1 MMDISKLKKQLKEIK
16 ATDFSEWSVSF
27 WLVKRKI
34 SQKNAH
40 YNVLRVKIDNKLQ
53 KRFYGYIKQ
62 QLQHKDF
69 HLAPYDFNNADGDD
83 ALFAIDT
90 AVTDFVKVAEQI
102 ENGFKSP
109 FAQSY
114 DEPLN
119 SWAYISLFEKGD
131 KRLFAWRKINS
142 DTQPKKVRSK
152 NAVFFQNHKLVD
164 IDDKEVF
171 LIDPIYDFFVYN
183 GTTFIANKKQFESS
197 MNFREGM
204 KANGEEVL
212 NDFTALNIFDNVEII
227 RDFVGVNLHHL
238 RKLSSIKKSGYYKQ
252 SDYIQKLIRVN
263 KKEKW
268 ELKISNGKIIVE
280 KETVELLLKLLN
292 NDRLRSPIN
301 DELFDSAA
309 KAPVMSGHV

>member
-1 MMDISKLKKQLKEIK
+1 MITNKFKKQLKEIK
-16 ATDFSEWSVSF
+16 EIDFSEWSVSF

-34 SQKNAH
+34 AQKKAN
-40 YNVLRVKIDNKLQ
+40 YDVLRVRTDKKLQ
-53 KRFYGYIKQ
+53 KRFLGYLKK
-62 QLQHKDF
+62 QLQNKDF
-69 HLAPYDFNNADGDD
+69 HLALYDFNNADGDD
-83 ALFAIDT
+83 TLFTLDT
-90 AVTDFVKVAEQI
+90 NVTDFVKVAVKI
-102 ENGFKSP
+102 ENGFNSP

-114 DEPLN
+114 DELLN
-119 SWAYISLFEKGD
+119 SWAYISVFEKDD
-131 KRLFAWRKINS
+131 KKLYAWRKINS

-164 IDDKEVF
+164 IEDKEVF
-171 LIDPIYDFFVYN
+171 LIDPVYDFFVYD

-204 KANGEEVL
+204 KANSEEVL
-212 NDFTALNIFDNVEII
+212 TDFIALNIFDNVDII
-227 RDFVGVNLHHL
+227 REFVGINLHHL

-268 ELKISNGKIIVE
+268 DLKILDNKIIVE

-301 DELFDSAA
+301 DEFFDSAA
-309 KAPVMSGHV
+309 KAPVISKHT

>member
-1 MMDISKLKKQLKEIK
+1 
-16 ATDFSEWSVSF
+16 

-40 YNVLRVKIDNKLQ
+40 YDVLRVKTDKKLQ
-53 KRFYGYIKQ
+53 KRFHGYIRQ

-69 HLAPYDFNNADGDD
+69 HLTPYDFNNADGDD
-83 ALFAIDT
+83 SLFTIDT
-90 AVTDFVKVAEQI
+90 AVTDFVKVAEKI

-114 DEPLN
+114 DELLN

-142 DTQPKKVRSK
+142 DIQPKKVRSK
-152 NAVFFQNHKLVD
+152 NAVFFQNHRLVD
-164 IDDKEVF
+164 IEDKEVF
-171 LIDPIYDFFVYN
+171 LIDPTYDFFVYD

-212 NDFTALNIFDNVEII
+212 SDFTSLNIFDNVEII
-227 RDFVGVNLHHL
+227 REFVGVNLHHL

-252 SDYIQKLIRVN
+252 PDYIQKLIRVN

-268 ELKISNGKIIVE
+268 ELKITNGKIIVE

-309 KAPVMSGHV
+309 KAPVINGHI

>member
-1 MMDISKLKKQLKEIK
+1 MITNKFKKQLKEIK
-16 ATDFSEWSVSF
+16 EIDFSEWSVSF

-34 SQKNAH
+34 AQKKAN
-40 YNVLRVKIDNKLQ
+40 YDVLRVRTDKKLQ
-53 KRFYGYIKQ
+53 KRFLGYLKK
-62 QLQHKDF
+62 QLQNKDF
-69 HLAPYDFNNADGDD
+69 HLALYDFNNADGDD
-83 ALFAIDT
+83 TLFTLDT
-90 AVTDFVKVAEQI
+90 NVTDFVKVAVKI
-102 ENGFKSP
+102 ENGFNSP

-114 DEPLN
+114 DELLN
-119 SWAYISLFEKGD
+119 SWAYISVFEKDD
-131 KRLFAWRKINS
+131 KKLYAWRKINS

-164 IDDKEVF
+164 IEDKEVF
-171 LIDPIYDFFVYN
+171 LIDPVYDFFVYD

-204 KANGEEVL
+204 KANSEEVL
-212 NDFTALNIFDNVEII
+212 TDFIALNIFDNVDII
-227 RDFVGVNLHHL
+227 REFVGINLHHL

-252 SDYIQKLIRVN
+252 SDYIQKLIHVN

-268 ELKISNGKIIVE
+268 DLKILDNKIIVE

-301 DELFDSAA
+301 DEFFDSAA
-309 KAPVMSGHV
+309 KAPVISKHT

>member
-1 MMDISKLKKQLKEIK
+1 MDTNKFKKQLKEIK
-16 ATDFSEWSVSF
+16 ATNFSEWSVSF

-40 YNVLRVKIDNKLQ
+40 YDVLRVKTDKKLQ
-53 KRFYGYIKQ
+53 KRFHGYIRQ

-69 HLAPYDFNNADGDD
+69 HLTPYDFNNADGDD
-83 ALFAIDT
+83 SLFTIDT
-90 AVTDFVKVAEQI
+90 AVTDFVKVAEKI

-114 DEPLN
+114 DELLN

-142 DTQPKKVRSK
+142 DIQPKKVRSK
-152 NAVFFQNHKLVD
+152 NAVFFQNHRLVD
-164 IDDKEVF
+164 IEDKEVF
-171 LIDPIYDFFVYN
+171 LIDPTYDFFVYD

-212 NDFTALNIFDNVEII
+212 SDFTSLNIFDNVEII
-227 RDFVGVNLHHL
+227 R
-238 RKLSSIKKSGYYKQ
+238 RIRWRQSSSP
-252 SDYIQKLIRVN
+252 
-263 KKEKW
+263 E
-268 ELKISNGKIIVE
+268 KII
-280 KETVELLLKLLN
+280 
-292 NDRLRSPIN
+292 IN
-301 DELFDSAA
+301 
-309 KAPVMSGHV
+309 